1 MIKFNRQIFAIL
13 TICLLSFGVF
23 AQSSV
28 DERQVNEVLS
38 NINIKLDDFQENINF
53 EVNRNSVNQSD
64 ETKIGDSLRNLRGD
78 LDNLRDN
85 IAARRDSQTDVRQI
99 LVTAQRFNDYLLRL
113 KLNAKSQNAWKNARG
128 QIDRLASIYGV
139 QSTWNNSVNQIN
151 ANFSDNNLN
160 GTYQIDGSRSDDVHQ
175 IAADATQ
182 NLSSNRDEAKQELEE
197 KLEAPQRLA
206 IEIRGNQVSVVS
218 DLAPQITLSADGQD
232 RTETLSDGSQVR
244 LRTTLRGQELIVAKL
259 ATNDDYTVTFT
270 STDNGRTL
278 KVSRRITTQYLSE
291 TVFAESFYTKSDS
304 IAQMDIYGNDNNGQT
319 ATTNNY
325 PNSNPNNYPN
335 GNGGNY
341 PDPNPTPNPPTN
353 NSPTIN
359 RPMKYGQFIVPNGEM
374 LTGVLENNLTTKYS
388 QNNDRFTM
396 RVTAPSQYQ
405 GAIIEGYVSGIDR
418 SNRNPVGGAKI
429 TLNFETIRLANGQNY
444 DFAGFLQSI
453 TDVNGNS
460 VKVDS
465 EGTASKSQTKETA
478 KRAGI
483 GAGVGAIIGGI
494 IGGAKG
500 AIIGAGIGAGG
511 GAGTVAIQNQ
521 GDLELQAGS
530 SITVQSSAPNS

>member
-1 MIKFNRQIFAIL
+1 M
-13 TICLLSFGVF
+13 
-23 AQSSV
+23 
-28 DERQVNEVLS
+28 
-38 NINIKLDDFQENINF
+38 
-53 EVNRNSVNQSD
+53 
-64 ETKIGDSLRNLRGD
+64 
-78 LDNLRDN
+78 
-85 IAARRDSQTDVRQI
+85 
-99 LVTAQRFNDYLLRL
+99 
-113 KLNAKSQNAWKNARG
+113 
-128 QIDRLASIYGV
+128 
-139 QSTWNNSVNQIN
+139 
-151 ANFSDNNLN
+151 
-160 GTYQIDGSRSDDVHQ
+160 
-175 IAADATQ
+175 
-182 NLSSNRDEAKQELEE
+182 
-197 KLEAPQRLA
+197 
-206 IEIRGNQVSVVS
+206 
-218 DLAPQITLSADGQD
+218 
-232 RTETLSDGSQVR
+232 
-244 LRTTLRGQELIVAKL
+244 AKL

-304 IAQMDIYGNDNNGQT
+304 IAQMDIYGNDNNGQI
-319 ATTNNY
+319 ATNNNY

-341 PDPNPTPNPPTN
+341 PNPNPTPTPTTN

-429 TLNFETIRLANGQNY
+429 TLNFESIRLANGQNY

>member
-1 MIKFNRQIFAIL
+1 MIKFNRQIFVIL

-38 NINIKLDDFQENINF
+38 NINIKLDDFQQNINF
-53 EVNRNSVNQSD
+53 EVNRDTVNQSD

-151 ANFSDNNLN
+151 TNFSDNNLN
-160 GTYQIDGSRSDDVHQ
+160 GTYQIDGSRSDDVRQ

-244 LRTTLRGQELIVAKL
+244 LRTTLRGQELTVAKL
-259 ATNDDYTVTFT
+259 GTNDDYTVTFT
-270 STDNGRTL
+270 STDNGRRL
-278 KVSRRITTQYLSE
+278 KVTRRITTQYLSE

-304 IAQMDIYGNDNNGQT
+304 MAQMDIYGNDNNGQT

-325 PNSNPNNYPN
+325 PNSNPNNNPN
-335 GNGGNY
+335 SNGGNY
-341 PDPNPTPNPPTN
+341 PDPNPTPTPTTN

-429 TLNFETIRLANGQNY
+429 TLNFESIRLANGQNY

>member
-38 NINIKLDDFQENINF
+38 NINIKLDDFQQNINF
-53 EVNRNSVNQSD
+53 EVNRDTVNQSD

-151 ANFSDNNLN
+151 TNFSDNNLN
-160 GTYQIDGSRSDDVHQ
+160 GTYQIDGSRSDDVRQ

-244 LRTTLRGQELIVAKL
+244 LRTTLRGQELTVAKL
-259 ATNDDYTVTFT
+259 GTNDDYTVTFT
-270 STDNGRTL
+270 STDNGRRL
-278 KVSRRITTQYLSE
+278 KVTRRITTQYLSE

-304 IAQMDIYGNDNNGQT
+304 MAQMDIYGNDNNGQT

-325 PNSNPNNYPN
+325 PNSNPNNNPN
-335 GNGGNY
+335 SNGGNY
-341 PDPNPTPNPPTN
+341 PDPNPTPTPTTN

-429 TLNFETIRLANGQNY
+429 TLNFESIRLANGQNY